1 MPMDISDLKR
11 EGDHPVISPNAGQG
25 REFCWAPADW
35 GRYGEELKRAFPHVV
50 FHEELGYEAHDE
62 EKPEVRFFERLDD
75 PAISQPITA
84 VFPYPGWK
92 PELVRVTHRL
102 GPPTQYWTWKRYLSP
117 RLRLS
122 VRKQDKCALDN
133 WRGQAADAPIEEW
146 PASRYNSSYR
156 RLLREEQQIATK
168 AFRIAQKLS
177 VRAVPVSWKS
187 LADFREG
194 RFRVSD
200 AGFMIGKGWVSQRV
214 VDWCLQKPQRV
225 MQMFVNVPGSAHG
238 CLPVERVPDSAWGD
252 IHKPKW
258 AQR

>member
-1 MPMDISDLKR
+1 MDISDLKR

-50 FHEELGYEAHDE
+50 FHEELGHEAYDE
-62 EKPEVRFFERLDD
+62 EKPVVRFFDRLDD
-75 PAISQPITA
+75 PAISQPIHA
-84 VFPYPGWK
+84 VFPYEGWK
-92 PELVRVTHRL
+92 PELVQATSRF
-102 GPPTQYWTWKRYLSP
+102 GPPTKHWTWARYLSP
-117 RLRLS
+117 SLRLF
-122 VRKQDKCALDN
+122 VRKQDRCALEN

-156 RLLREEQQIATK
+156 RLWREEQKIATK

-177 VRAVPVSWKS
+177 VRAVPVYWKS
-187 LADFREG
+187 LADFRAG
-194 RFRVSD
+194 RFKVAKS
-200 AGFMIGKGWVSQRV
+200 GFMVGDGWASQRV

-225 MQMFVNVPGSAHG
+225 MHMFVDATCGADG
-238 CLPVERVPDSAWGD
+238 CLPVELVPDSAWGD
-252 IHKPKW
+252 IRKPKW